1 MKLVRDET
9 DLRDAI
15 ELLLRNEI
23 EGGEAAESRKEAGY
37 LLQQGLNALACAPH
51 RALDIDI
58 GARTQ
63 VKVI

>member
-1 MKLVRDET
+1 MKLFHDVT

-15 ELLLRNEI
+15 ELLLHNEF
-23 EGGEAAESRKEAGY
+23 EGREPVKSRKEAGH

-51 RALDIDI
+51 RALDIDV

-63 VKVI
+63 VI